1 MDRIEVLGP
10 KELETH
16 PGDEIVTW
24 ARDQLLIARSILDNP
39 GGGLLFATQTMGQVR
54 SGLQE
59 RDEDRWQPVTTMLE
73 KAEDAAV
80 RREFSTARQLL
91 DEAIKKLS

>member
-1 MDRIEVLGP
+1 
-10 KELETH
+10 
-16 PGDEIVTW
+16 
-24 ARDQLLIARSILDNP
+24 
-39 GGGLLFATQTMGQVR
+39 
-54 SGLQE
+54 
-59 RDEDRWQPVTTMLE
+59 MLE